1 MKILLIDDDE
11 TKRERVKT
19 ALFEAF
25 DTDPPAISEAKDYD
39 EAMTALRASHFDL
52 VILDLL
58 LPVAGGTANKEMSRG
73 IMKSVLHG
81 TNAFPPTHIIGL
93 TAFSEVAEAEQ
104 AFYAENLL
112 ALEIY
117 DAVEN
122 GWADRLVARIRY
134 LIKSKHA
141 AARFQANS
149 FDYDLVILVA
159 RYKKEFLPIADTLL
173 PGESVDTHP
182 LWKKTARFGSIQVP
196 GLRSLRTAICCIG
209 EMGMAPAA
217 AMTSQAIALFRPR
230 LVGMLGMCCGFEIR
244 ECASPRQMLDVIV
257 AREVCCW
264 EEGRYQDE
272 SKNHPEFKNRSIPRQ
287 VDDRIRNALSGA
299 IEEGVTT
306 LEPALTAFA
315 AEADYQEI
323 RTHFGVEKVREIPD
337 VQFSRL
343 VSGSSVIADSQM
355 IREILIRHS
364 GALGLDMEMY
374 GVYTAAEHSIGTPPS
389 VVGMKGVADFGDAKK
404 DKKAQVKASV
414 ASATVFV
421 NLLPHLPIWD

>member
-11 TKRERVKT
+11 AKRERVKT

-25 DTDPPAISEAKDYD
+25 DTHPPQILEAKDY
-39 EAMTALRASHFDL
+39 EESIAALQASHFDL

-58 LPVAGGTANKEMSRG
+58 LPGAVGGASKDFSRA
-73 IMKSVLHG
+73 IMKLVLQG

-134 LIKSKHA
+134 LIKSKQA

-159 RYKKEFLPIADTLL
+159 RYEREFLPIIDRLL
-173 PGESVDTHP
+173 PGESGNAHP
-182 LWKKTARFGSIQVP
+182 LWTGEARFGSIEIA
-196 GLRSLRTAICCIG
+196 GLRGLRTAICCIG

-217 AMTSQAIALFRPR
+217 AVTSQAIALFRPR
-230 LVGMLGMCCGFEIR
+230 LVAMLGMCCGFAGG
-244 ECASPRQMLDVIV
+244 ECASPRKMMDVIV
-257 AREVCCW
+257 ARDVCCW

-272 SKNHPEFKNRSIPRQ
+272 SKNHSEFKNKATGRP
-287 VDDRIRNALSGA
+287 VDDRIRTPLTKAVEA
-299 IEEGVTT
+299 GVTT
-306 LEPALTAFA
+306 LEPALKALA
-315 AEADYQEI
+315 AEPDYQDI
-323 RTHFGVEKVREIPD
+323 LTHFGPEKVREIPD

-355 IREILIRHS
+355 VREILSRHP

-374 GVYTAAEHSIGTPPS
+374 GVYTAAEYSIGTRPS
-389 VVGMKGVADFGDAKK
+389 VIGMKGVADFGDAKK
-404 DKKAQVKASV
+404 DDKAQVKASV
-414 ASATVFV
+414 ASATVLLS
-421 NLLPHLPIWD
+421 LLPHLPIWE